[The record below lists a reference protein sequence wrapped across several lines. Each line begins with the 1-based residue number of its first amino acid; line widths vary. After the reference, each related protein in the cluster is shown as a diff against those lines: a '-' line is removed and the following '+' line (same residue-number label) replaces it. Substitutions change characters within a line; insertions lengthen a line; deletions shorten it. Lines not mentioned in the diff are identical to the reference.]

1 MSSVFKNVKV
11 QMQNALRFCKIHP
24 NTQKVLATPQNR
36 ILFSFPVQLSKG
48 MDVLQG
54 YRVQHNNWLGPYK
67 GGLRFHPRCEFGR
80 SGCVGVLD
88 DVQMRIAR
96 FAIWRSKGG
105 TGHRPFQIQQ
115 RRYGRYCASIHAWI
129 V

>member
-36 ILFSFPVQLSKG
+36 ILFSFPVQLSNG

-67 GGLRFHPRCEFGR
+67 GGLRFHPDVNLDEVDALASWMTYKCALQDLPFG
-80 SGCVGVLD
+80 G
-88 DVQMRIAR
+88 A
-96 FAIWRSKGG
+96 K
-105 TGHRPFQIQQ
+105 
-115 RRYGRYCASIHAWI
+115 
-129 V
+129 